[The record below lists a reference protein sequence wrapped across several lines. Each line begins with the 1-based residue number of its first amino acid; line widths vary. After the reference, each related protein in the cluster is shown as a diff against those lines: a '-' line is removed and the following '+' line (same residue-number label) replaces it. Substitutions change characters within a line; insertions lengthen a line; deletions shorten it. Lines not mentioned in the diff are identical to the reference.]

1 MPTGSV
7 AINAQLTA
15 EELQAVIADNASYR
29 SQNSLTMADNLID
42 AIEAL
47 RGIPVSEVDHS
58 GERVRI
64 EINALLDQQKNAIKW
79 RNIRRAT
86 LGPPT
91 FLIPATKSIRYQ

>member
-47 RGIPVSEVDHS
+47 LAIPLSEVDHS
-58 GERVRI
+58 GERARI
-64 EINALLDQQKNAIKW
+64 EVRVLQEQQRQAIKW
-79 RNIRRAT
+79 RNIRRVT

-91 FLIPATKSIRYQ
+91 FLIPARTPIRNQ